1 MTAPCCVPIM
11 AVGDDWFGRRRRT
24 DSAWTSYLGSEP
36 EVSDASQYAS
46 PARRAD
52 LTGLPPAWIGV
63 GELDLFYDE
72 DIAYSDRLRDCGVS
86 CELITVPAM
95 YHGANYFAPEA
106 QSMKDFH
113 ASMLNHLR
121 AHL

>member
-1 MTAPCCVPIM
+1 MRAQALVSPM
-11 AVGDDWFGRRRRT
+11 LDDRTVLRADHGGRGRLIWTPASNRF
-24 DSAWTSYLGSEP
+24 AWTSYLAREP
-36 EVSDASQYAS
+36 EVSDAPQYAS

-86 CELITVPAM
+86 CDSSRFPRCIT
-95 YHGANYFAPEA
+95 APTT
-106 QSMKDFH
+106 SP
-113 ASMLNHLR
+113 LNHSP
-121 AHL
+121 